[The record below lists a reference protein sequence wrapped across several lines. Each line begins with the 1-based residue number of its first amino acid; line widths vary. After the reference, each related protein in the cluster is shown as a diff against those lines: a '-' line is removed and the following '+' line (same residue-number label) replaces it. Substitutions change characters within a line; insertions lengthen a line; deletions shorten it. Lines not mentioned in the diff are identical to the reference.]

1 MPFEDVTLD
10 ELKAAM
16 AQIPRR
22 IVTELAKGPRRYR
35 YACTIC
41 EAFTPRWYKNEG
53 VWDRTNSMHIVF
65 CYHEVP
71 KIHMKIA
78 DDQWRGP
85 LADDVYQ
92 RCMDIYRIAKEVVE
106 EYL

>member
-1 MPFEDVTLD
+1 MTLG
-10 ELKAAM
+10 ELKEAM
-16 AQIPRR
+16 TKIRR
-22 IVTELAKGPRRYR
+22 GILVELAKGPRRYR

-41 EAFTPRWYKNEG
+41 EAFTPRWYKSEG
-53 VWDRTNSMHIVF
+53 VWDRSNPMHIVF

-71 KIHMKIA
+71 KIHMRIA

-85 LADDVYQ
+85 AAEDVYR
-92 RCMDIYRIAKEVVE
+92 RCMDIYRIAQEVVE